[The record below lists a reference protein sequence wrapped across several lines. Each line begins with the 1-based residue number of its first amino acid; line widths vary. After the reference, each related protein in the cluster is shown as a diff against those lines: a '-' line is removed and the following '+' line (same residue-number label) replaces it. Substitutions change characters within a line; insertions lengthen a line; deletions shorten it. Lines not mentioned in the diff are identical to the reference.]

1 MKENDKKNNPVY
13 SETAYDDAFRTME
26 GRCDDL
32 LIPFVNHM
40 FGEEYDKSA
49 VVKRLRNEHYIEHED
64 GSEEK
69 RVTDSFFDIT
79 CNNITKRYHL
89 ECESKKYDGIILVRV
104 FEYGTQIA
112 IDTGE
117 KNLYKARFTFP
128 ESGVLLLRAGNE
140 VADKATIE
148 IALPNDRE
156 VSYDIPLIKVSDYSI
171 DEIFSQKLYMLIPPN
186 I

>member
-1 MKENDKKNNPVY
+1 LKESDKKKSPVY

-32 LIPFVNHM
+32 LIPFVNNM
-40 FGEEYDKSA
+40 FGEKYDESA

-89 ECESKKYDGIILVRV
+89 ECESPKYDGIS
-104 FEYGTQIA
+104 YC
-112 IDTGE
+112 
-117 KNLYKARFTFP
+117 
-128 ESGVLLLRAGNE
+128 S
-140 VADKATIE
+140 
-148 IALPNDRE
+148 LPRTAH
-156 VSYDIPLIKVSDYSI
+156 
-171 DEIFSQKLYMLIPPN
+171 
-186 I
+186 